1 MKFMLAFSRRVSTF
15 VLFAI
20 LMCVSIAFSQTPEP
34 SERAANNP
42 AANNKDRAS
51 RLADLVSLSP
61 GAITQ
66 LLQHEPGLLLEVKK
80 ALVRKAYEEGRLL
93 NPEDLTDDALFQQL
107 HDDPGVRSLA
117 TREIEARMYV
127 RAKPNADELHQDPDW
142 AIVEKG
148 SFQARGAAEQPAS
161 SSQEGQYWATHEQIP
176 LTREKTDGASP
187 EDEEVPVE
195 SPKPRIAPRP
205 LGDFRTQPSL
215 TANGGADWLLPPE
228 TAGVTPATQPGMSGV
243 VNASLTQPADPV
255 ALNAGV
261 PRAGV
266 PYPTASAVPQAL
278 SLPANSNYLAPEN
291 SYAPRVLP
299 NVPGPPAKLEPDPN
313 RPVVRRQPN
322 PYQDVPSLYDLYKQF
337 SKRSPVLQRF
347 GLDVFQNGSGNADQ
361 LPMDVPVGPD
371 YNLTDIQAALGLHQ
385 LRRLPEFHAR
395 RKTIAQRYTHAFREL
410 DELETPTERAWA
422 GHAWHLYVLRLNL
435 DRLSIS
441 RDAFIDE
448 LRIRNIGASVH
459 FIPVHLF
466 TYYRERY
473 HFSAKDFPVAS
484 REFERMLSLP
494 CSPHLTDDDVKDV
507 IEAVQSIVE
516 EHSVSRKAIAALATR
531 A

>member
-1 MKFMLAFSRRVSTF
+1 MLAFFRSISIRGVVT
-15 VLFAI
+15 I
-20 LMCVSIAFSQTPEP
+20 LICGSLAFSQTPEP
-34 SERAANNP
+34 SDRAANNP
-42 AANNKDRAS
+42 AANNKERAS

-66 LLQHEPGLLLEVKK
+66 LLQREPGLLLEVKK

-107 HDDPGVRSLA
+107 HDDPAVRSLA

-161 SSQEGQYWATHEQIP
+161 ASQEGQYWATHEQIP
-176 LTREKTDGASP
+176 LTHEKTEGASP

-195 SPKPRIAPRP
+195 SPKPRVAPRP

-215 TANGGADWLLPPE
+215 TANGGADWFLPPE
-228 TAGVTPATQPGMSGV
+228 TAGTSAATQPGMSGV
-243 VNASLTQPADPV
+243 VNASLTQPLDPV

-266 PYPTASAVPQAL
+266 PYSTASAVPQSL

-291 SYAPRVLP
+291 SYAPRVSIP
-299 NVPGPPAKLEPDPN
+299 SAAAPPAKLEREPDPN
-313 RPVVRRQPN
+313 RPVIRRQPN
-322 PYQDVPSLYDLYKQF
+322 PYQDVPALYDLYKQF

-347 GLDVFQNGSGNADQ
+347 GLDVFQNGSGTADQ

-395 RKTIAQRYTHAFREL
+395 RKTIAQRYTRAFREF
-410 DELETPTERAWA
+410 DELEIPTERAWA

-435 DRLSIS
+435 DRLNIS

-448 LRIRNIGASVH
+448 LRARNIGASVH

-473 HFSAKDFPVAS
+473 RFSAGDFPVAS

-494 CSPHLTDDDVKDV
+494 CSPHLTADDLDDV

-516 EHSVSRKAIAALATR
+516 QHSVSRFAALATR